1 VSSSDRS
8 VRAVGHV
15 TAGTRGRPSPAPLPK
30 ARTSGPGLGLELIRP
45 VAGVGSRI
53 LTKAVRR
60 VEARWLQLYGPGND
74 TGNIP
79 RLLAAF
85 ALAADR
91 HDAHYVDDL
100 LPRPSLRLSQ
110 HLLDLMEAELITIWN
125 AGEVASH
132 HVLPAIASLRDV
144 RTSIEQRFQHLPG
157 APLLGPDGLEFLME
171 FAHDLRSPL
180 NAVLFLAENLQQGR
194 SGDVNVLQR
203 RQLGL
208 IYGAALAL
216 SSVASNALGLAR
228 EHDYL
233 EEGEPT
239 PFSITEM
246 LEGIR
251 DIVRPI
257 AEEKGLALNLV
268 PPRVDLRLGHPLELH
283 RTLLNLATNG
293 LKFTHQGSVSIRAE
307 DGDANRVEF
316 SVRDTGGGINPQAQ
330 EALFQPFRRSSGEQR
345 YTFSSTGLGL
355 AISRR
360 LVAAMGGRLAFD
372 TSPTAGTHFHFALDL
387 PPA

>member
-1 VSSSDRS
+1 MSP
-8 VRAVGHV
+8 
-15 TAGTRGRPSPAPLPK
+15 GTKGRPSPGPIAAPK
-30 ARTSGPGLGLELIRP
+30 TRTSGSGLELVRP
-45 VAGVGSRI
+45 VAGVSSRL

-60 VEARWLQLYGPGND
+60 VEARWLQLYGPTKD
-74 TGNIP
+74 TGDIP

-91 HDAHYVDDL
+91 RDAQYVDDL
-100 LPRPSLRLSQ
+100 FPRPSLRLSQ
-110 HLLDLMEAELITIWN
+110 HLLDLIEAELIAIWN
-125 AGEVASH
+125 AGESASH
-132 HVLPAIASLRDV
+132 NVLPAISALRNV
-144 RTSIEQRFQHLPG
+144 RTALEQRFQHLPG
-157 APLLGPDGLEFLME
+157 APLLGADGLEFLIE

-194 SGDVNVLQR
+194 SGEVNVLQR

-228 EHDYL
+228 ERDYL
-233 EEGEPT
+233 EESEPT

-246 LEGIR
+246 FESIR

-257 AEEKGLALNLV
+257 AEEKGLALHLV
-268 PPRVDLRLGHPLELH
+268 PPRVDLRLGHPLELN

-293 LKFTHQGSVSIRAE
+293 LKFTHQGSVSIHAQ
-307 DGDANRVEF
+307 DGEGGLVEF
-316 SVRDTGGGINPQAQ
+316 SVSDTGGGINPQAR
-330 EALFQPFRRSSGEQR
+330 EALFQPFRRSSGDQR

-355 AISRR
+355 AIARR

-372 TSPTAGTHFHFALDL
+372 TSTTEGTRFYFLLDL
-387 PPA
+387 PQA

>member
-1 VSSSDRS
+1 MSPSTKGR
-8 VRAVGHV
+8 V
-15 TAGTRGRPSPAPLPK
+15 TPAPTVTKQRP
-30 ARTSGPGLGLELIRP
+30 SGPGLELVRP
-45 VAGVGSRI
+45 VAGVSSRL

-60 VEARWLQLYGPGND
+60 VETRWTQLYGPTKD
-74 TGNIP
+74 TGDIP

-91 HDAHYVDDL
+91 RDAHYVDDL

-110 HLLDLMEAELITIWN
+110 HLLDLIEAELITLWKS
-125 AGEVASH
+125 GESSSH

-144 RTSIEQRFQHLPG
+144 RAAIEQRFQHLPG
-157 APLLGPDGLEFLME
+157 APLLGADGLEFLIE

-194 SGDVNVLQR
+194 SGGVNDLQR

-208 IYGAALAL
+208 IYSAALAL
-216 SSVASNALGLAR
+216 SGVASNALGLAR
-228 EHDYL
+228 ERDYL
-233 EEGEPT
+233 EESEPT

-246 LEGIR
+246 FESIR
-251 DIVRPI
+251 DIVRPM
-257 AEEKGLALNLV
+257 AEEKGLAIHLI
-268 PPRVDLRLGHPLELH
+268 PPRVDLRLGHPLELN

-293 LKFTHQGSVSIRAE
+293 LKFTHQGSISIQAE
-307 DGDANRVEF
+307 DGEGDQVVF
-316 SVRDTGGGINPQAQ
+316 SVSDTGAGINPQAR

-360 LVAAMGGRLAFD
+360 LVVAMGGRLEFD
-372 TSPTAGTHFHFALDL
+372 TSTSEGTRFYFTIDL
-387 PPA
+387 PQA

>member
-1 VSSSDRS
+1 MS
-8 VRAVGHV
+8 
-15 TAGTRGRPSPAPLPK
+15 AGTKGRPSPGPLTKPR
-30 ARTSGPGLGLELIRP
+30 ASGSGLELVRP
-45 VAGVGSRI
+45 VAGVSSRL

-60 VEARWLQLYGPGND
+60 VEERWVQLYGAGND
-74 TGNIP
+74 AGDIP

-85 ALAADR
+85 ALAADKR
-91 HDAHYVDDL
+91 DALYVDDL
-100 LPRPSLRLSQ
+100 IPRPSLRLSQ
-110 HLLDLMEAELITIWN
+110 HLLDLIEAELIKLWN
-125 AGEVASH
+125 DGESSSH
-132 HVLPAIASLRDV
+132 HVLPAIAALRDV
-144 RTSIEQRFQHLPG
+144 RAAIEQRFQHLPG
-157 APLLGPDGLEFLME
+157 APLLGADGLEFLIE

-180 NAVLFLAENLQQGR
+180 NAVLFLAENLQSGR
-194 SGDVNVLQR
+194 SGSVNGLQR

-208 IYGAALAL
+208 IYSAALAL

-228 EHDYL
+228 ERDYL

-246 LEGIR
+246 FDGIR

-257 AEEKGLALNLV
+257 AEEKGLAVHLI
-268 PPRVDLRLGHPLELH
+268 PPRVDLRLGHPLELN
-283 RTLLNLATNG
+283 RTLLNLATNA
-293 LKFTHQGSVSIRAE
+293 LKFTHQGSVSIQAT
-307 DGDANRVEF
+307 DADASRVTF
-316 SVRDTGGGINPQAQ
+316 SVRDTGGGINPQAR

-360 LVAAMGGRLAFD
+360 LVSAMGGKLAFD
-372 TSPTAGTHFHFALDL
+372 SSPTAGTHFYFELDL

>member
-1 VSSSDRS
+1 VSP
-8 VRAVGHV
+8 
-15 TAGTRGRPSPAPLPK
+15 TKGRPAPAAPRP
-30 ARTSGPGLGLELIRP
+30 RTSGGGLELVRP
-45 VAGVGSRI
+45 VAGVSSRL

-60 VEARWLQLYGPGND
+60 VEARWLAQYGPGKD
-74 TGNIP
+74 TGDIP

-91 HDAHYVDDL
+91 NDVVYVDDL
-100 LPRPSLRLSQ
+100 IPRPSLRLSQ
-110 HLLDLMEAELITIWN
+110 HLLDLIEAELITLWN
-125 AGEVASH
+125 AAEAPSH
-132 HVLPAIASLRDV
+132 IVLPAIASLRQV
-144 RTSIEQRFQHLPG
+144 RAAIEQRFQHLPG
-157 APLLGPDGLEFLME
+157 APLLGADGLEFLIE

-194 SGDVNVLQR
+194 SGQVNGLQR

-208 IYGAALAL
+208 IYSAALAL

-228 EHDYL
+228 ERDYL
-233 EEGEPT
+233 EESEPA
-239 PFSITEM
+239 PFSLTEM

-257 AEEKGLALNLV
+257 AEEKGLALHVV
-268 PPRVDLRLGHPLELH
+268 PPKVDLRLGHPLELN
-283 RTLLNLATNG
+283 RALLNLATNG
-293 LKFTHQGSVSIRAE
+293 LKFTHQGSVSITAS
-307 DGDANRVEF
+307 DGEGHRVNF
-316 SVRDTGGGINPQAQ
+316 SVRDTGGGINPQSE
-330 EALFQPFRRSSGEQR
+330 EALYQPFRRSSGENR

-355 AISRR
+355 AITRR

-372 TSPTAGTHFHFALDL
+372 TGPTEGTNFYFSVEM